1 MTDLIERLKN
11 GDKAAFEEMVE
22 SYRALA
28 CHRAAALTRSWQDAE
43 DLVQE
48 AFARAWAKVS
58 DFRGDASF
66 STWLLRIMEN
76 YHIDTQ
82 RKNRKVTLVS
92 LQNLQFGEMLRAHT
106 PSWFDISVLEKKWE
120 VEDLRLCLEDAFK
133 KLPSV
138 YGKIIILKE
147 VQQMSYEEMAEAMA
161 CSVEAIRCK
170 LYRARKQLRTEL
182 AIILGEKGMVT
193 Q

>member
-1 MTDLIERLKN
+1 MSELMDRLRN

-28 CHRAAALTRSWQDAE
+28 SRRAAALTRSWQDAE

-48 AFARAWAKVS
+48 AFTRAWSKVS
-58 DFRGDASF
+58 EFRGDASF

-82 RKNRKVTLVS
+82 RKNRKVSLVS
-92 LQNLQFGEMLRAHT
+92 LQTMPLSEMIRAHT
-106 PSWFDISVLEKKWE
+106 PSWFDISSLENKWE
-120 VEDLRLCLEDAFK
+120 IDDLRKCLEDAFN

-138 YGKIIILKE
+138 YSKLIILKD
-147 VQQMSYEEMAEAMA
+147 VQQMSYEEMAESMA
-161 CSVEAIRCK
+161 CSVESIRCK

-182 AIILGEKGMVT
+182 VALLGQHGLAL
-193 Q
+193 

>member
-1 MTDLIERLKN
+1 MSELMERLRN

-22 SYRALA
+22 SYRTLA
-28 CHRAAALTRSWQDAE
+28 CRRAAALTRSWQDAE

-48 AFARAWAKVS
+48 AFTRAWSKVS
-58 DFRGDASF
+58 EFRGDASF

-92 LQNLQFGEMLRAHT
+92 LQTMPFSEMIRAHT
-106 PSWFDISVLEKKWE
+106 PSWFDISALENKWE
-120 VEDLRLCLEDAFK
+120 IEDLRKCLEDAFS
-133 KLPSV
+133 KLPSI
-138 YGKIIILKE
+138 YSTLIILKD
-147 VQQMSYEEMAEAMA
+147 VQELSYEEMAESMA
-161 CSVEAIRCK
+161 CSVESIRCK

-182 AIILGEKGMVT
+182 VALLGQHGLAL
-193 Q
+193 